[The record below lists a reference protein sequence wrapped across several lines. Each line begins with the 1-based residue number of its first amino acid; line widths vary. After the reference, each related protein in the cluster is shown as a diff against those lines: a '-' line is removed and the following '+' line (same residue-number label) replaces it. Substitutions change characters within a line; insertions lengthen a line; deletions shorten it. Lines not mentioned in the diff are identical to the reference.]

1 MTNRQENSMTM
12 FNVVVEVCDEHIDL
26 ITPIPAMLATVN
38 LLKAK
43 LLAAQDLARDQTLRI
58 KGVAEDKL
66 VLRKK
71 LAKHAAII
79 ARVMRAFAR
88 SQGNH
93 TLLAEVDYSKT
104 KLMKMRD
111 MLLKPHCE
119 IIYERAVAHAAAL
132 TDCGIT
138 AEMLLRLRTAI
149 DEYDAHVA
157 DTTVAA
163 NDRKIATAQL
173 KAQIKGIN
181 DLLKNGLDLNMCV
194 FILTQPR
201 FYSLYTRSRNVIDS
215 AATKK
220 REEV

>member
-1 MTNRQENSMTM
+1 MTNRQENSMSM

-26 ITPIPAMLATVN
+26 ISPIPAMLATVN

-43 LLAAQDLARDQTLRI
+43 LLATQNLAREQALRI
-58 KGVAEDKL
+58 EGVAEDKL

-71 LAKHAAII
+71 LAHHAAII
-79 ARVMRAFAR
+79 ARVMRGFAR
-88 SQGNH
+88 SQENLV
-93 TLLAEVDYSKT
+93 LLAEVDYSKT
-104 KLMKMRD
+104 KLMKLRD
-111 MLLKPHCE
+111 TLLKPHCE

-138 AEMLLRLRTAI
+138 ADMLLRLRTAI

-163 NDRKIATAQL
+163 NDRKIATAEL
-173 KAQIKGIN
+173 KVAIKGIN

-194 FILTQPR
+194 FILTQPS
-201 FYSLYTRSRNVIDS
+201 FYRLYTHSRNVIDS

-220 REEV
+220 KP

>member
-1 MTNRQENSMTM
+1 MTNRQENSMSM

-26 ITPIPAMLATVN
+26 ISPIPAMLATVN

-66 VLRKK
+66 VLRKQ

-93 TLLAEVDYSKT
+93 TLLAEVNYTKT
-104 KLMKMRD
+104 KLMKIRD

-157 DTTVAA
+157 DTMVV
-163 NDRKIATAQL
+163 ATAQL

-181 DLLKNGLDLNMCV
+181 DLLKNGLDLNMSI
-194 FILTQPR
+194 FILTQPS
-201 FYSLYTRSRNVIDS
+201 FYRLYTLSRNVIDS

-220 REEV
+220 RDEM

>member
-38 LLKAK
+38 LLKEQ
-43 LLAAQDLARDQTLRI
+43 LLAAQNLARDQTLRI

-66 VLRKK
+66 VLRKQ

-104 KLMKMRD
+104 KLMKVRD

-132 TDCGIT
+132 ADCGIT
-138 AEMLLRLRTAI
+138 PEMLLRLRTAI

-157 DTTVAA
+157 DTMVV
-163 NDRKIATAQL
+163 ATAQL

-181 DLLKNGLDLNMCV
+181 DLLKNGLDLNMSI
-194 FILTQPR
+194 FILTQPS
-201 FYSLYTRSRNVIDS
+201 FYRLYTLSRNVIDS

-220 REEV
+220 REEM